1 MIIIAAK
8 AEAVFVVRKVGGDTM
23 ALLSLVFLLIAIML
37 GFFRKMNTG
46 LVSIAFAL
54 VLGRLA
60 GVSDAV
66 IIKGFNSSLFMML
79 LGVTYLFSLAQLN
92 GTLELLAHKV
102 VALAGKRIYLIPVII
117 YVFSTILSA
126 LGPGTVPTMAIMM
139 VFAMALAAE
148 LGITPVLLSALIV
161 LGASGG
167 GVSPLAATGIIGIK
181 LCADFGL
188 HDIGQQF
195 LLNGVLSS
203 TVYAVIIYIA
213 LGGYKLESHLT
224 MTTNAHISFDKKQL
238 ITLAGI
244 GVMVLLVLL
253 FKFNVGLVSFAV
265 AAVLSFLRVS
275 DESKAL
281 KQVPWGT
288 LLLITG
294 VGVLMQLIIDLG
306 GIKMLAAALI
316 SIMSEKTATA
326 IMGIT
331 SGIMSWF
338 SSTSGVVMPTLIPTI
353 PHIVSEFPGVSKLEL
368 ATAITMISNTAGIS
382 PLSTG
387 GALAL
392 AAYSSAANA
401 GQKEQQELFVKMFA
415 ISAAGVLVLSV
426 LSYFGLYHWLL

>member
-1 MIIIAAK
+1 
-8 AEAVFVVRKVGGDTM
+8 M
-23 ALLSLVFLLIAIML
+23 ALLSLVFLLVAIIL

-46 LVSIAFAL
+46 LVCIAFAL

-66 IIKGFNSSLFMML
+66 IIKGFNSSLFLML

-102 VALAGKRIYLIPVII
+102 VALAGKRIYLIPIII
-117 YVFSTILSA
+117 YVFSTVLSA

-195 LLNGVLSS
+195 LMNGILSS
-203 TVYAVIIYIA
+203 TVYAVIIYFA
-213 LGGYKLESHLT
+213 LGGYKLQSHME
-224 MTTNAHISFDKKQL
+224 MTTKADESFNKKQI
-238 ITLAGI
+238 ITLVGI

-281 KQVPWGT
+281 KQIPWGT

-316 SIMSEKTATA
+316 SVMSDKTATA

-353 PHIVSEFPGVSKLEL
+353 PHIVSEFPTVSSLEL

-401 GQKEQQELFVKMFA
+401 SQTEQQELFVKMFA
-415 ISAAGVLVLSV
+415 ISAVGVLVLSA